1 MLYTP
6 TLNNTIISAGMVPI
20 WIRILVLTTL
30 LFAAVCSRADEAIP
44 PLKSHV
50 TDLTATLS
58 THEVTLLEQKLAAFE
73 KTKGSQIAVLI
84 VPTTQPEAI
93 EQYAIRVVDAWK
105 LGRKKIDD
113 GALLLIAKN
122 DRALRIEVGYG
133 LEGVLPD
140 AMAKRIIEEIIVP
153 QFKAGSF
160 AGGITAGVD
169 AMLSLIAGESLPP
182 PPTRHSAA
190 SPNFSSGL
198 DHFIPILIGL
208 IVLGRLLQTLL
219 GRLAGATVTSI
230 GAGLIG
236 WFMLSSIVAALLVAV
251 FAFLF
256 SLFQQTGGGFYRNGR
271 GNWPNDHYRGGNSGH
286 GGFGGGFGGG
296 GGGFGGG
303 GASGRW

>member
-1 MLYTP
+1 M
-6 TLNNTIISAGMVPI
+6 IQI
-20 WIRILVLTTL
+20 WIRILVLVTI
-30 LFAAVCSRADEAIP
+30 LFTAVCSQADVTIP
-44 PLKSHV
+44 SLKSHV
-50 TDLTATLS
+50 NDLTATLS

-73 KTKGSQIAVLI
+73 KTKGSQIVVLI

-93 EQYAIRVVDAWK
+93 EQYSIRVVEAWK

-122 DRALRIEVGYG
+122 DRTLRIEVGYG

-153 QFKAGSF
+153 QFKAGNF
-160 AGGITAGVD
+160 VGGINAGID
-169 AMLSLIAGESLPP
+169 TMLSLIAGESLPL
-182 PPTRHSAA
+182 PPTRHSTA
-190 SPNFSSGL
+190 SPSFSSAL
-198 DHFIPILIGL
+198 DNFIPILIGL

-230 GAGLIG
+230 GIGLIG
-236 WFMLSSIVAALLVAV
+236 WLMFSSIAAAILAAV
-251 FAFLF
+251 FAFFF

-271 GNWPNDHYRGGNSGH
+271 GNGSNDHYRGGNIGH
-286 GGFGGGFGGG
+286 GGFGGG